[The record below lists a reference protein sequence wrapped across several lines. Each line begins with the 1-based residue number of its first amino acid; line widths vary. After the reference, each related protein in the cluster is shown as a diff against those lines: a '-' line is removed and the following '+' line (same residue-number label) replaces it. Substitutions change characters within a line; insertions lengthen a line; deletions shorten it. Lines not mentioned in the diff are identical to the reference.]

1 MSLLRGL
8 LLVMIALSGTG
19 VALTRDPLEQVMAA
33 SFMGMLLTVFFTV
46 FHAPDVA
53 LSQLV
58 VGALALPLM
67 VVLALS
73 KVRRGGK

>member
-1 MSLLRGL
+1 MSVLRGL
-8 LLVMIALSGTG
+8 LLVMIALAGTG
-19 VALTRDPLEQVMAA
+19 VALTRDPLEQAMAA
-33 SFMGMLLTVFFTV
+33 SFMGMLLTVFFAV

-73 KVRRGGK
+73 KVRRGDK